1 MDPSGGGRQGNLKR
15 PAGDLGNSDSTAQSG
30 VVGASSSHDRPP
42 VQWSPGVGAGYR
54 DYDRSIVRDDGYP
67 ELEQEGARRSP
78 GQAPPPHPAA
88 FWGRLPLS
96 PQSARSHAA
105 TLHAPA
111 QKADG
116 AAAGAQ
122 GGVSPPPVATDREG
136 DQPDQSNAP
145 GVGELLRGGALK
157 RVLQRHQRLG
167 REEGQ
172 APSGAGSE
180 TKGLRLGAVE

>member
-1 MDPSGGGRQGNLKR
+1 MMRRAAWSTWDEARASGFWVSTSATSAVCG
-15 PAGDLGNSDSTAQSG
+15 SD
-30 VVGASSSHDRPP
+30 
-42 VQWSPGVGAGYR
+42 
-54 DYDRSIVRDDGYP
+54 
-67 ELEQEGARRSP
+67 
-78 GQAPPPHPAA
+78 AA
-88 FWGRLPLS
+88 
-96 PQSARSHAA
+96 A
-105 TLHAPA
+105 LHAEA

-157 RVLQRHQRLG
+157 RVLQLHQRLG